1 MHVPCRLNHENKPAG
16 KYFVP
21 VHVQVSWIMLLKYR
35 NRNSNDSS
43 AFYKVTDIPQLATD
57 KTAEDE
63 ATDSHSPPTSTDH
76 QTAEFVKQISPF
88 RNGR

>member
-1 MHVPCRLNHENKPAG
+1 MRVSLRRNHENKSAG

-21 VHVQVSWIMLLKYR
+21 VHVQVSSITLLKYR

-43 AFYKVTDIPQLATD
+43 AFYKVTDIPQLA
-57 KTAEDE
+57 EYE
-63 ATDSHSPPTSTDH
+63 VTDSHSPPTSTDH